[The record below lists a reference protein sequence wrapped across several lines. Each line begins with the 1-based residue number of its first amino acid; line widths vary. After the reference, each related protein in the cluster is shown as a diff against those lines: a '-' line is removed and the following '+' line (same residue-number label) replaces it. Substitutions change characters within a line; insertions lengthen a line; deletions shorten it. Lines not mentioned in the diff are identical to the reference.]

1 MKSTTP
7 ISHFTLIVSG
17 NTSLV
22 KISLSYHLNF
32 SRYNKLFRLSF
43 GCHMTILAFSGLN
56 KKCFDFC
63 IKESIKNQL
72 WSHSNRISIIKY
84 YFTIHFAVFSPNI
97 SPLCHLLKSDNEAVF
112 LYKKLFKH
120 ISLYQKKE
128 KSSQNA
134 VFEPTGAVTF
144 RQIHTFIVKSCW
156 RIGGIMKLVI
166 YISEAQIA
174 Y

>member
-1 MKSTTP
+1 MNSTTP

-112 LYKKLFKH
+112 CIKSYLSIFRCIRRKRKVHKMLFLNQPVQ
-120 ISLYQKKE
+120 SLSGKY
-128 KSSQNA
+128 
-134 VFEPTGAVTF
+134 
-144 RQIHTFIVKSCW
+144 IHLSLSLADE
-156 RIGGIMKLVI
+156 LVESWSWL
-166 YISEAQIA
+166 YISPRHR
-174 Y
+174 